1 MSDAFWRRCNMCKNQ
16 IDYEQKIYECSV
28 STCRQK
34 RTGMVFCSL
43 GCWEAHLP
51 MMRHRDAWAEDG
63 VAPTQ
68 AEAEAA
74 SAAAQAKQAK
84 AAPTRAP
91 AASAGDGIARPGSP
105 ISSTSSQR
113 RVVDSPVLTSTEELP
128 RDVLVVVSKL
138 KKYIKARAGMNT
150 AEDVLD
156 VLSDQIRQI
165 CNRAITHAAEDG
177 RKTVKGR
184 DFEKSGQS

>member
-1 MSDAFWRRCNMCKNQ
+1 MSESFWRRCNMCKNQ
-16 IDYEQKIYECSV
+16 IDYGQKIYECSV

-51 MMRHRDAWAEDG
+51 MMRHRDAWAEED
-63 VAPTQ
+63 VAPSQ
-68 AEAEAA
+68 ADVEAAAEAERAKTEAA
-74 SAAAQAKQAK
+74 KPASGGDPQDRSRSPVPSVPSAPDA
-84 AAPTRAP
+84 
-91 AASAGDGIARPGSP
+91 
-105 ISSTSSQR
+105 QR
-113 RVVDSPVLTSTEELP
+113 RVVASPNIVATDDLP
-128 RDVLVVVSKL
+128 KDVLVVVSKL
-138 KKYIKARAGMNT
+138 KKYIRARSGMNT
-150 AEDVLD
+150 AEDVLA

-184 DFEKSGQS
+184 DFSKSV

>member
-1 MSDAFWRRCNMCKNQ
+1 MCKNQ
-16 IDYEQKIYECSV
+16 IDYGQKIYECSV

-51 MMRHRDAWAEDG
+51 MMRHRDAWAEED

-68 AEAEAA
+68 AAAEAA
-74 SAAAQAKQAK
+74 AEAERAKTEAAKPASSPSP
-84 AAPTRAP
+84 APRAP
-91 AASAGDGIARPGSP
+91 VARAASV
-105 ISSTSSQR
+105 SSSVPEAQR
-113 RVVDSPVLTSTEELP
+113 RVVANPNVVATDDLP
-128 RDVLVVVSKL
+128 KDVLVVVSKL
-138 KKYIKARAGMNT
+138 KKYIRARSGMNT
-150 AEDVLD
+150 SEDVLT
-156 VLSDQIRQI
+156 VLSEQIRQI

-184 DFEKSGQS
+184 DFTKAG

>member
-1 MSDAFWRRCNMCKNQ
+1 MCKNQ
-16 IDYEQKIYECSV
+16 IDYGQKIYECSV

-51 MMRHRDAWAEDG
+51 MMRHRDPWAEEG

-74 SAAAQAKQAK
+74 AAAEHEELEETD
-84 AAPTRAP
+84 AATSPSKGALD
-91 AASAGDGIARPGSP
+91 ASGSGGA
-105 ISSTSSQR
+105 QR
-113 RVVDSPVLTSTEELP
+113 RVVASPNRVVMEDLP
-128 RDVLVVVSKL
+128 KDVLVVVSKL
-138 KKYIKARAGMNT
+138 KKYIKARSGMNT
-150 AEDVLD
+150 AEDVLG

-165 CNRAITHAAEDG
+165 CNRAITHAAEEG

-184 DFEKSGQS
+184 DFRKVE

>member
-1 MSDAFWRRCNMCKNQ
+1 MCKNQ
-16 IDYEQKIYECSV
+16 IDYGQKIYECSV

-51 MMRHRDAWAEDG
+51 MMRHRDAWAEED
-63 VAPTQ
+63 VAPSQ
-68 AEAEAA
+68 ADVEAAAEAERAKTEAA
-74 SAAAQAKQAK
+74 KPASGGDPQDRSRSPVPSVPSAPDA
-84 AAPTRAP
+84 
-91 AASAGDGIARPGSP
+91 
-105 ISSTSSQR
+105 QR
-113 RVVDSPVLTSTEELP
+113 RVVASPNIVATDDLP
-128 RDVLVVVSKL
+128 KDVLVVVSKL
-138 KKYIKARAGMNT
+138 KKYIRARSGMNT
-150 AEDVLD
+150 AEDVLA

-184 DFEKSGQS
+184 DFSKSV

>member
-1 MSDAFWRRCNMCKNQ
+1 MTDAFWRRCNMCKNQ
-16 IDYEQKIYECSV
+16 IDYGQKIYECSV

-68 AEAEAA
+68 AEVEAA
-74 SAAAQAKQAK
+74 LAAERAKSAEKQK
-84 AAPTRAP
+84 AP
-91 AASAGDGIARPGSP
+91 ARGVSTTSASAGSSSGSSAG
-105 ISSTSSQR
+105 SSSGATSGQR
-113 RVVDSPVLTSTEELP
+113 RVVGGPAMTPTDELP
-128 RDVLVVVSKL
+128 KDVLVVVSKL

-150 AEDVLD
+150 SEDVLE
-156 VLSDQIRQI
+156 VLYELQ
-165 CNRAITHAAEDG
+165 ED
-177 RKTVKGR
+177 
-184 DFEKSGQS
+184 